1 MPGFAQPVVQKNS
14 RHFQA
19 DDARQPAISIRGFAL
34 NSNLVWFLLGL
45 LLLAWW
51 DGFIGS
57 TATFH
62 VLELICV
69 HDTGFDDDQ
78 RCLKFEQPGSELE
91 ITVNTN
97 TQKVLISIVK
107 NAGNWIVKDYLL
119 DHCSVVTADTWKCQ
133 WSSEVPQN
141 LEFPIYTA

>member
-1 MPGFAQPVVQKNS
+1 MADYQ
-14 RHFQA
+14 RHA
-19 DDARQPAISIRGFAL
+19 EV
-34 NSNLVWFLLGL
+34 NSNLVWLLLGL
-45 LLLAWW
+45 LLVAWW
-51 DGFIGS
+51 DGFLS
-57 TATFH
+57 NTSTFH

-69 HDTGFDDDQ
+69 SDTGFDDDQ

-119 DHCSVVTADTWKCQ
+119 DPCSVVM
-133 WSSEVPQN
+133 PM
-141 LEFPIYTA
+141 EFRGRFPRI